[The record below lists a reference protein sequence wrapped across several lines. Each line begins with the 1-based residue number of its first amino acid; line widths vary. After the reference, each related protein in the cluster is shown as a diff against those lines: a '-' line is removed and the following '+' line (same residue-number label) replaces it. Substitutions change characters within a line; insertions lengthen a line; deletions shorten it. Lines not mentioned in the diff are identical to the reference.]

1 MKSPIEDYFF
11 EDYVLSL
18 SLSVYFTEQ
27 HYNQLKRA
35 FNKRIKVLK
44 QEINSRAK

>member
-18 SLSVYFTEQ
+18 SVYFTEQ
-27 HYNQLKRA
+27 RYNQLKRA

>member
-18 SLSVYFTEQ
+18 YFTEQ

-35 FNKRIKVLK
+35 FNKRIKILK
-44 QEINSRAK
+44 QEINSKAK